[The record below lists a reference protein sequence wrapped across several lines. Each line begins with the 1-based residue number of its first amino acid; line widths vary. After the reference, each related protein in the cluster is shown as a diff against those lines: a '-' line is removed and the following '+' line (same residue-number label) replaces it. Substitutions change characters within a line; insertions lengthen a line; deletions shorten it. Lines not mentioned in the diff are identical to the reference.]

1 MCGDTGMIDHQ
12 ALAYLS
18 RFGVVVNDT
27 AVCIAINLKAEQP
40 SIPSAL
46 LALRIKDALARI
58 ENDGDEYDLPLQ
70 WQSIAPQSATMQGAL
85 S

>member
-1 MCGDTGMIDHQ
+1 MIDHQ

-58 ENDGDEYDLPLQ
+58 EDDGDEYDLPLQ
-70 WQSIAPQSATMQGAL
+70 WQSIAPKSVTMQGAL